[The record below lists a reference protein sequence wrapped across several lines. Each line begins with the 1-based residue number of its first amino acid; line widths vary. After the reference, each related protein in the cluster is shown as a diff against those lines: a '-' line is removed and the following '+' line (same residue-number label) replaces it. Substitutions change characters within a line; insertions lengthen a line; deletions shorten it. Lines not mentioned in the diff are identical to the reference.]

1 MIETLQL
8 PNGRL
13 ALRVAIGL
21 LALICIAVLI
31 QGPLSASAQADGPQA
46 VPDVPDKPAATA
58 IYEGMVDL
66 EWDEAPGAESYDVQ
80 ALYSDWFDLPGN
92 GISIAFYGPGAII
105 EGLTPESRYYFRV
118 RATNSLGSSQWS
130 EHSSMVRP
138 TGAEFH
144 NWNDVPEPTN
154 SRATGA
160 PTISGTVRVG
170 DALTA
175 DESGIEDENG
185 LDRVKFHYQ
194 WVSSDGTDEE
204 DIEEDIEGGTDA
216 SYVLVAADEGRFIKV
231 RVSFTDRGGYAESV
245 PSAATTEVKP
255 PPDPPGPPFNLQ
267 VPTDENEELSFSWDA
282 PASDGGSAVTG
293 YKVRW
298 KSGSEEYHSSREA
311 SVSGLSH
318 TVRNL
323 DNGVEYTVQV
333 VAVNRVGEGE
343 AAEITAT
350 PGDTTPPELL
360 TARVNGPTIALTYD
374 DALDANSTPAI
385 SAFSVLVGGAAREV
399 SKVSVSGSSVS
410 LTLAPAVM
418 YGDTV
423 ALSYSAP
430 QDTGEQRV
438 QDTTGNHAPSY
449 SDEPVTNDTPKP
461 NVRPTGLPTISGTA
475 QVGRTLTADPSPIAD
490 EDGLTNVSYA
500 YQWVRSDGTTDTEIP
515 DATESSYTPVA
526 DDEGRTIKVKVSFTD
541 DRNTEETVTSEDTA
555 VVTPA
560 PVRPAEPL
568 DLRVSRANSQEL
580 DCSWQAPASDGRS
593 AITGYTVQ
601 WKEAAGSWDT
611 PADVSEETVTGK
623 AHTITGLTDGVE
635 YTVRAL
641 ATNGIGD
648 GPWSAV
654 ATGTPWAGPGAP
666 SIASVTP
673 GDETLTIV
681 WTAPSEEAAVTGY
694 DLRYIHS
701 DAADKSDANWTV
713 QAGVWNSGELRYDL
727 GGLANGV
734 KYEVEIRPV
743 ESTGPGPWSGTRAGT
758 PMTRPGAPA
767 IDSLTRDTRPPEE
780 IGPPSHAL
788 LKVAWSPP
796 ADNGGSAITSYDL
809 RLFQHD
815 YYNMPWSRYQIDR
828 EWFVLEDIW
837 DSGDLN
843 VTLQGMVKGVNYE
856 IHIRAVNAAGEGPW
870 SAGARKRFASAP
882 SRAKMIPFSEDG
894 EMWISVNPPPHH
906 GGSPITSYDVRYIP
920 ANAPDKS
927 DANWTLLEDLEPWG
941 VGVFWGMFSYD
952 VTGLTNGT
960 WYLWQARA
968 VNDVGHGQWSESFRQ
983 RPGGKPSPPILD
995 KVIAG
1000 DETLTLGWHRP
1011 TDDGGVSIHDY
1022 TWCVIPSDKSKKYG
1036 LNWTCGPY
1044 YGYGPIEDIPYL
1056 KSKIRGLTNGVEYD
1070 ARVFAHGEVDWSE
1083 DSNMLSGIP
1092 REPFDGP
1099 TITGTARVGGT
1110 LETDTSGIT
1119 DADGLTNPEFSYQWI
1134 RSDDAD
1140 IAGATSSS
1148 YTLVSE
1154 DEGKTIKVAVSFTD
1168 DAGNQETLTS
1178 EATATV
1184 RPDPYSEATGAPAII
1199 GTVRVGETLE
1209 ADTSGI
1215 VDADGLDK
1223 ATFTYQ
1229 WSADNADIQD
1239 ATNSTYTLTD
1249 ADEGKTIKVRVSFTD
1264 DVGNQET
1271 LTSEA
1276 TAAVAA
1282 EANTQATGAPT
1293 IGGTAQVGQTLT
1305 VNVTGIAD
1313 EDGLTNPGFAYQ
1325 WIGNDGTADTDIAGA
1340 TGDTYALMADDVG
1353 KTIKVNVS
1361 FTDDAGNTESLPS
1374 DPTGE
1379 VAAKPNTDATGQP
1392 TIDGTAQVGETLT
1405 ANVTGIADEDGLTNP
1420 GFAYQWIGN
1429 DGTADTDIAGATGD
1443 TYALV
1448 ADDVGKTIKV
1458 NVSFTDD
1465 AGNQETL
1472 SSPATA
1478 VVDAGAPTQPLNL
1491 TVTRGSQI
1499 QELVASWQAP
1509 ASDGGSDIDVYVVQ
1523 WKEASVSWDT
1533 WADVSKEQA
1542 FGTTY
1547 TITGLTGGT
1556 EYAVRVVAINVA
1568 GYYGPASSEA
1578 TGTPAGGVSQQNA
1591 EPKNSDPTD
1600 PLTARAPDA
1609 PDHLNVSPHDE
1620 NALDLYWEAPAND
1633 GGSPIT
1639 GYKVQWKEAADSW
1652 DTPEDVSEE
1661 TVTGTNHTIDGLT
1674 EGVQYTVRV
1683 MATNQIGE
1691 GPASAGKNAV
1701 PRETRAPEVVRSRV
1715 DGATLTVLYNEALDE
1730 GSAPPADAFDVRVTC
1745 RCDDASWQDEETR
1758 RAVDAVSVNGNTVE
1772 LTLAEA
1778 ATAEDYVA
1786 LHYTPPSDTAAA
1798 RTRDLAS
1805 NAAAGWVRF
1814 REAINDTEEAT
1825 ESVTTGPLTASLHN
1839 VAQSHDGSTVF
1850 TFGLHFS
1857 EEFNLS
1863 YLVLKDY
1870 AFTVEGGTV
1879 TRATRIDKGVNIKRK
1894 IHIQPDGNGDVT
1906 IVLPITTDCE
1916 AEGAICTE
1924 DGRPL
1929 SNRLELVVSGPD
1941 G

>member
-92 GISIAFYGPGAII
+92 GLSIAFYGPGAII
-105 EGLTPESRYYFRV
+105 RGLTPESRYYFRV

-144 NWNDVPEPTN
+144 NWDDVPEPTN

-194 WVSSDGTDEE
+194 WISSDGTD
-204 DIEEDIEGGTDA
+204 EEDIEGGTDA

-231 RVSFTDRGGYAESV
+231 RVSFTDRGGYAEFV

-255 PPDPPGPPFNLQ
+255 PPDSPGPPFNLQ
-267 VPTDENEELSFSWDA
+267 VPTDENEELSFSWGA

-323 DNGVEYTVQV
+323 TNGVEYTVQV
-333 VAVNRVGEGE
+333 VAVNGVGEGE

-360 TARVNGPTIALTYD
+360 TARVNGPTITLTYD
-374 DALDANSTPAI
+374 DALDVNSTPAT

-410 LTLAPAVM
+410 LTLASAVM

-475 QVGRTLTADPSPIAD
+475 QVGKTLTADPSPIAD

-500 YQWVRSDGTTDTEIP
+500 YQWIRSDGNTDTEIP

-568 DLRVSRANSQEL
+568 DLRVSRANSLEL
-580 DCSWQAPASDGRS
+580 DVSWQAPASDGWS
-593 AITGYTVQ
+593 AITAYTVQ
-601 WKEAAGSWDT
+601 WETDGSWDT

-635 YTVRAL
+635 YTVRVL
-641 ATNGIGD
+641 ATNEVGD

-681 WTAPSEEAAVTGY
+681 WTASSEEAAVTGY
-694 DLRYIHS
+694 DLRYIRS
-701 DAADKSDANWTV
+701 DAADKSDANRTV

-727 GGLANGV
+727 GGLTNGV

-743 ESTGPGPWSGTRAGT
+743 ESTGPGPWSGARAGT

-767 IDSLTRDTRPPEE
+767 IDSLTLDTRPPEE

-815 YYNMPWSRYQIDR
+815 YYDMPWITYSFESR
-828 EWFVLEDIW
+828 EWVILEDIGA
-837 DSGDLN
+837 GDLYT
-843 VTLQGMVKGVNYE
+843 TLQGMFKGVNYE
-856 IHIRAVNAAGEGPW
+856 IQIRAVNAAGEGPW

-906 GGSPITSYDVRYIP
+906 GGSPITSYDVRYIR

-927 DANWTLLEDLEPWG
+927 DANWTLLEDLEPRA
-941 VGVFWGMFSYD
+941 FWKTLSYN

-968 VNDVGHGQWSESFRQ
+968 VNAVGHGQWSESFRQ
-983 RPGGKPSPPILD
+983 RAGAKPSPPILD

-1000 DETLTLGWHRP
+1000 DGTLTLGWHRP

-1036 LNWTCGPY
+1036 VNWTCGPY

-1056 KSKIRGLTNGVEYD
+1056 TSKIRGLTNGVEYD

-1083 DSNMLSGIP
+1083 DSNTLSGIP

-1099 TITGTARVGGT
+1099 IITGTARVGGRLRRT
-1110 LETDTSGIT
+1110 PPGS
-1119 DADGLTNPEFSYQWI
+1119 
-1134 RSDDAD
+1134 
-1140 IAGATSSS
+1140 
-1148 YTLVSE
+1148 
-1154 DEGKTIKVAVSFTD
+1154 
-1168 DAGNQETLTS
+1168 
-1178 EATATV
+1178 
-1184 RPDPYSEATGAPAII
+1184 
-1199 GTVRVGETLE
+1199 
-1209 ADTSGI
+1209 
-1215 VDADGLDK
+1215 
-1223 ATFTYQ
+1223 
-1229 WSADNADIQD
+1229 
-1239 ATNSTYTLTD
+1239 
-1249 ADEGKTIKVRVSFTD
+1249 
-1264 DVGNQET
+1264 
-1271 LTSEA
+1271 
-1276 TAAVAA
+1276 
-1282 EANTQATGAPT
+1282 PT
-1293 IGGTAQVGQTLT
+1293 
-1305 VNVTGIAD
+1305 
-1313 EDGLTNPGFAYQ
+1313 
-1325 WIGNDGTADTDIAGA
+1325 
-1340 TGDTYALMADDVG
+1340 
-1353 KTIKVNVS
+1353 
-1361 FTDDAGNTESLPS
+1361 
-1374 DPTGE
+1374 
-1379 VAAKPNTDATGQP
+1379 
-1392 TIDGTAQVGETLT
+1392 
-1405 ANVTGIADEDGLTNP
+1405 
-1420 GFAYQWIGN
+1420 
-1429 DGTADTDIAGATGD
+1429 
-1443 TYALV
+1443 
-1448 ADDVGKTIKV
+1448 
-1458 NVSFTDD
+1458 
-1465 AGNQETL
+1465 
-1472 SSPATA
+1472 
-1478 VVDAGAPTQPLNL
+1478 
-1491 TVTRGSQI
+1491 
-1499 QELVASWQAP
+1499 
-1509 ASDGGSDIDVYVVQ
+1509 
-1523 WKEASVSWDT
+1523 
-1533 WADVSKEQA
+1533 
-1542 FGTTY
+1542 
-1547 TITGLTGGT
+1547 
-1556 EYAVRVVAINVA
+1556 
-1568 GYYGPASSEA
+1568 
-1578 TGTPAGGVSQQNA
+1578 
-1591 EPKNSDPTD
+1591 PTD
-1600 PLTARAPDA
+1600 
-1609 PDHLNVSPHDE
+1609 
-1620 NALDLYWEAPAND
+1620 
-1633 GGSPIT
+1633 
-1639 GYKVQWKEAADSW
+1639 
-1652 DTPEDVSEE
+1652 
-1661 TVTGTNHTIDGLT
+1661 
-1674 EGVQYTVRV
+1674 
-1683 MATNQIGE
+1683 
-1691 GPASAGKNAV
+1691 
-1701 PRETRAPEVVRSRV
+1701 
-1715 DGATLTVLYNEALDE
+1715 
-1730 GSAPPADAFDVRVTC
+1730 
-1745 RCDDASWQDEETR
+1745 
-1758 RAVDAVSVNGNTVE
+1758 
-1772 LTLAEA
+1772 
-1778 ATAEDYVA
+1778 
-1786 LHYTPPSDTAAA
+1786 
-1798 RTRDLAS
+1798 
-1805 NAAAGWVRF
+1805 
-1814 REAINDTEEAT
+1814 
-1825 ESVTTGPLTASLHN
+1825 
-1839 VAQSHDGSTVF
+1839 
-1850 TFGLHFS
+1850 
-1857 EEFNLS
+1857 
-1863 YLVLKDY
+1863 
-1870 AFTVEGGTV
+1870 
-1879 TRATRIDKGVNIKRK
+1879 
-1894 IHIQPDGNGDVT
+1894 
-1906 IVLPITTDCE
+1906 
-1916 AEGAICTE
+1916 
-1924 DGRPL
+1924 
-1929 SNRLELVVSGPD
+1929 
-1941 G
+1941 